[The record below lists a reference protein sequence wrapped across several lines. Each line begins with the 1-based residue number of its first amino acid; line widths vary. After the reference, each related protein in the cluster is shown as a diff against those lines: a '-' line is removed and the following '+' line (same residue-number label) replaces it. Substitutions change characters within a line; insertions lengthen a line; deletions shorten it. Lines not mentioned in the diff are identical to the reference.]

1 MQHTAEDTHRD
12 WHRQRL
18 AEDVLTDRAPGPTA
32 EARQLPPAPLTDETP
47 SMAAR
52 ERESER
58 ESEQESDRQGK
69 REDGMDASAHAPVLG
84 RVHDTMAGWFG
95 AYTFVP
101 DWLPERWRH
110 PLAGYA
116 VAALMQVAASLMTL
130 RLPHLVPTF
139 SLAGL
144 LELLVVALIAVSW
157 GVGPSIFAALLGAA
171 LLEWLVL
178 PLGFGQHFAH
188 PDDLI
193 EVGWFLLVGL
203 ALGAVIGQTERAR
216 RRAIHERAEA
226 YGRELGLREVSQ
238 RTDEF
243 LSLASHELRSPLTGI
258 KTALQL
264 TRRRLRRLTGQGM
277 VTHEQLAAQTASLI
291 EVLARAEEQVD
302 RQNRLI
308 GDFLDVSRIR
318 ANKLEFRFAPVELDV
333 VVLDIVEEQRLA
345 WPERTILLSTPAQ
358 PVAVTSDPDRIAQV
372 VTNYLS
378 NALKYSA
385 SDCPVSVV
393 LRCEGSVAQVLV
405 RDQGAGLS
413 PEQQRHIWERF
424 HRVPGIKQQ
433 SGSGA
438 GLGLGLYIVRS
449 IVTRHGGE
457 VGVESAPSLGSTFWF
472 TIPLRAI
479 GQIEP

>member
-1 MQHTAEDTHRD
+1 MQQTTEDMHRA
-12 WHRQRL
+12 WQESWRGQPL
-18 AEDVLTDRAPGPTA
+18 AEESLTNRAPGPAA
-32 EARQLPPAPLTDETP
+32 ETRPRPSALLGDETP
-47 SMAAR
+47 SMVVR
-52 ERESER
+52 E
-58 ESEQESDRQGK
+58 QQG
-69 REDGMDASAHAPVLG
+69 GMDASTRGLAPG
-84 RVHDTMAGWFG
+84 RWRIAVAGWIR
-95 AYTFVP
+95 AHTFVP
-101 DWLPERWRH
+101 DWLPTHWQH

-116 VAALMQVAASLMTL
+116 VAVLLQVVASLITL

-144 LELLVVALIAVSW
+144 LELLVVALVAVSW
-157 GVGPSIFAALLGAA
+157 GVGPCILAALLGAA

-178 PLGFGQHFAH
+178 PLGFGQHFTH
-188 PDDLI
+188 PDDLV
-193 EVGWFLLVGL
+193 EVGWFLAVGL
-203 ALGAVIGQTERAR
+203 ALGAVIGQTEGAR

-226 YGRELGLREVSQ
+226 RGREVGLREVSQ

-258 KTALQL
+258 KTTLQF
-264 TRRRLRRLTGQGM
+264 TERRLRRLAGQGV
-277 VTHEQLAAQTASLI
+277 VTHEQIAAQTASLI

-302 RQNRLI
+302 RQDRLI

-318 ANKLEFRFAPVELDV
+318 ANKLEFRFVPVDLDTV
-333 VVLDIVEEQRLA
+333 VHGIVEEQRLA

-358 PVAVTSDPDRIAQV
+358 PVPVTADPDRIAQV
-372 VTNYLS
+372 VTNYLT

-385 SDCPVSVV
+385 SDRPVSAV
-393 LRCEGSVAQVLV
+393 LRGEGSVARVLV

-449 IVTRHGGE
+449 IVTCHGGE
-457 VGVESAPSLGSTFWF
+457 VGVESVPGVGSSFWF
-472 TIPLRAI
+472 TVPLRDTS
-479 GQIEP
+479 QTEP